1 MYCQINLIK
10 PDAAV
15 KSAMA
20 NLFSQ
25 RTEVT
30 VRIAENPVT
39 LHNLRFSAKH
49 CSLCFQCSS
58 DSREILQQFC
68 RKLNRKFKDTTV
80 QLVMLTEGN
89 KNRNYIIIDFSKGKS
104 KTAVRGC
111 CSNDWTVK
119 DIVQLHILEKT
130 VSGYYA

>member
-10 PDAAV
+10 PDTAA
-15 KSAMA
+15 KTAMA

-25 RTEVT
+25 RTEIT
-30 VRIAENPVT
+30 VNIADNPVT
-39 LHNLRFSAKH
+39 MQNLKFNQKH

-68 RKLNRKFKDTTV
+68 RKLNRKFKDITV
-80 QLVMLTEGN
+80 QLVMLTEGTR
-89 KNRNYIIIDFSKGKS
+89 NRNYIIIDFSKGKS

-130 VSGYYA
+130 VSGYYS